1 MPSLNALGTAFRE
14 DFNTLVNTGSSSTL
28 PSGWFISES
37 GTSATVNG
45 QYAAG
50 TGSSNAGDTYS
61 FGAAG
66 STDRSLGVQRSGTN
80 TPTIGAQFTNDTGT
94 TITSLQIAYTGEQW
108 RLGAANRP
116 DRLDFQISFDATS
129 LTTGTWIDVNSLDF
143 TSPTTAGTVGA
154 LDGNA
159 AANRTAVSGT
169 YDILAGIPAG
179 ASFWI
184 RWLDFDA
191 SGADDGMGIDDFSI
205 TAIGEA
211 ANPGIFSV
219 ASASASEEQGF
230 VDLLVTRTGG
240 SSGAATVS
248 YTLAG
253 VTATAGADFNATA
266 GTISFADGETQRA
279 IRVAVTNDSLFEGDE
294 TFEVTLTGTTAGS
307 IGTATATGTIIN
319 DDASPQP
326 ATLSIANAS
335 VTEGNS
341 GTTQIRFE
349 VTRTG
354 SGSGEASANYTVNF
368 GNADAADFVSGSAF
382 VGRVTLVDGE
392 WVDVITLDVL
402 GDTVVEPDETFTI
415 TLSNANM
422 GTQIGTATATGTIAN
437 DDIAPAPIAN
447 VFVNE
452 LHYDNAGGDVNE
464 AIEVAGVAGTNLA
477 GWRIVLYN
485 GNGGV
490 AYAATGGS
498 ANGIALSGI
507 IPDQSNGFGTLSF
520 PAPGIQNGAPDGFAL
535 VDNLGRVV
543 QFLSY
548 EGTFTATN
556 GPAAGLTSTDIG
568 VAQDGDA
575 IGTSLQLTGTGSSYE
590 DFVWA
595 PAQTSTN
602 AAANTGQSFLSPNAP
617 GELRILDT
625 SVVEGD
631 AGTRNLVFT
640 VRRAG
645 ASGLTTTVDYTI
657 NLDGTANAADLGSGA
672 VLSGTLTFAPGV
684 SSQQI
689 VVPIQGDTLA
699 ELNETLSVTLANA
712 SNATIIDGS
721 ATGTITNDDPV
732 DLAIYTIQG
741 LGHRSEYVGQ
751 TVITRGIVTAVDT
764 NGYYIQDATGD
775 GDKRTS
781 DAVFV
786 FTNGAPGRSVGDS
799 VEVRGTVAE
808 FLPGNNTTNLTITQI
823 NQSAAT
829 LVSTG
834 NALPAATL
842 ISAGSGGV
850 LPPSAVFEDDNFQVY
865 DPQNDAAD
873 FYESLEGMR
882 VTIEAPLV
890 TGNTNEF
897 GETFVVASGGTG
909 ATGVNSRGGIT
920 ISGDANNVDDYNP
933 ERIQIDDNANL
944 FAGFRPDYTQGD
956 VLSNVTGIISYNF
969 QTYELQVTEAVTVT
983 TDAGPLTRETTTLF
997 STPDRLTIATY
1008 NVENLDPSDGAVKFN
1023 LLASDI
1029 VFNLRAPDIIAL
1041 QEIQDAD
1048 GAGSGSNLSGTV
1060 TANLIIE
1067 AINAAGGPQYAY
1079 VEVAPSAPNTT
1090 GGEPNGNIRNGYL
1103 YQVNRVDY
1111 VEGSATLVPGAA
1123 FNNSRSPLA
1132 ATFTFNEQTITAINV
1147 HSTSRGG
1154 SSPLFGA
1161 QQPPVNAGEGARIAQ
1176 SEAIRAYVT
1185 NILSNNPGANIAVL
1199 GDFNGFYF
1207 EESLELL
1214 EQGGILSNILR
1225 ELPEAERYT
1234 YYFGGN
1240 AQALDNFLV
1249 TPGLLENIIVDA
1261 VHINS
1266 EQAAGPNRVSD
1277 HDPLLASFLLPLP
1290 NAAPTNLVLGNASVA
1305 ENSAAGT
1312 VVGTL
1317 SATDRASDTLLYE
1330 LVDNAGGRFVVDA
1343 VTGVITTTAAFD
1355 FEATPSLAIT
1365 AKVTDQGGLS
1375 TEKAFTIG
1383 VTDVN
1388 EAPVAANDTVSV
1400 NEDGTTD
1407 NLWSLLLGN
1416 DTDHDAGSTLTISA
1430 VNDSQTLGTLVFDPV
1445 SKSLRYVAD
1454 DDSFDALAP
1463 GEVVTDRFTY
1473 TVRDAGGLTST
1484 ATVEVRVTG
1493 IADGVTRY
1501 GSIFSDMLN
1510 GTAGEDTLYGLTG
1523 NDTLNGLGGHDEL
1536 WGGIGNDRLF
1546 GGEGN
1551 DQLSGGLGNDLL
1563 DGGTGDDRLS
1573 GDGGNDTLTG
1583 GAGRDSFSFSF
1594 LAGNDTIM
1602 DFNTAEDSILLDS
1615 GVDIVRTRVRDV
1627 NRDGVNDLELT
1638 LSFGGSVTLL
1648 GVSDFNAVN
1657 VSQEKLPFFTET
1669 LF

>member
-1 MPSLNALGTAFRE
+1 MPSLTTLGTALNQNF
-14 DFNTLVNTGSSSTL
+14 DTLANSGTSSAL

-50 TGSSNAGDTYS
+50 NGSGNAGDTYS

-66 STDRSLGVQRSGTN
+66 STDRALGSLRSGTN
-80 TPTIGAQFTNDTGT
+80 APTIGAQFTNDTGAV
-94 TITSLQIAYTGEQW
+94 ISSLQFAYTGEQW
-108 RLGAANRP
+108 RLGTAGRA

-129 LTTGTWIDVNSLDF
+129 LTTGTWIDVNALDF
-143 TSPTTAGTVGA
+143 SSPVTAGALGA

-159 AANRTAVSGT
+159 AANRTAVSAT

-179 ASFWI
+179 ATFWI
-184 RWLDFDA
+184 RWVDSDA
-191 SGADDGMGIDDFSI
+191 TGADDGLGIDDFSI
-205 TAIGEA
+205 TPIGQA
-211 ANPGIFSV
+211 ANPGTFSV

-294 TFEVTLTGTTAGS
+294 TFEVTLTRTTAGS

-751 TVITRGIVTAVDT
+751 TVITRGIVTAVDA
-764 NGYYIQDATGD
+764 NGYYLQDAAGD
-775 GDKRTS
+775 GDARTS

-786 FTNGAPGRSVGDS
+786 STNGAPGRSVGDS

-829 LVSTG
+829 LISTG

-842 ISAGSGGV
+842 IGTGAGGV
-850 LPPSAVFEDDNFQVY
+850 LPPSAVFDDDNFQTY

>member
-1 MPSLNALGTAFRE
+1 MPSLTTLGTAFTE
-14 DFNTLVNTGSSSTL
+14 NFDSLLDGSAL
-28 PSGWFISES
+28 PMGWGFSEA
-37 GTSATVNG
+37 GTNANATYSV
-45 QYAAG
+45 G
-50 TGSSNAGDTYS
+50 TGSGNAGDTYS
-61 FGAAG
+61 FGASG
-66 STDRSLGVQRSGTN
+66 STDRAFGTLLSGSN
-80 TPTIGAQFTNDTGT
+80 APTIGAQFTNSTGT
-94 TITSLQIAYTGEQW
+94 TIGSLQIAYTGEQW
-108 RLGAANRP
+108 RLGATGRT

-129 LTTGTWIDVNSLDF
+129 LTTGTWTNIDALDF
-143 TSPTTAGTVGA
+143 SSPVTTGTVGA
-154 LDGNA
+154 LNGNSP
-159 AANRTAVSGT
+159 ANRTAISAT
-169 YDILAGIPAG
+169 YDILEGIPAG
-179 ASFWI
+179 ATFWI
-184 RWLDFDA
+184 RWVDFNA
-191 SGADDGMGIDDFSI
+191 TGSDDGLAIDDFSI
-205 TAIGEA
+205 TAIGQA
-211 ANPGIFSV
+211 ANPGTFSI
-219 ASASASEEQGF
+219 ASASASEAQGF
-230 VDLLVTRTGG
+230 VDLVVTRTGG

-248 YTLAG
+248 YTLAAI
-253 VTATAGADFNATA
+253 TATAGTDFDATA
-266 GTISFADGETQRA
+266 GTISFADGETQKS
-279 IRVAVTNDSLFEGDE
+279 IRVAVTNDAVFEGDE
-294 TFEVTLTGTTAGS
+294 TFEVTLTGTSAGT

-319 DDASPQP
+319 DDDSPLP
-326 ATLSIANAS
+326 PSLSIANAT

-349 VTRTG
+349 VTRSG
-354 SGSGEASANYTVNF
+354 SGSGEASADYTVNF
-368 GNADAADFVSGSAF
+368 GSANAADFGSSSAF

-402 GDTVVEPDETFTI
+402 GDTDVEPDEDFTI

-422 GTQIGTATATGTIAN
+422 GTQIGTATATGTILN
-437 DDIAPAPIAN
+437 DDVAPAPIAN

-464 AIEVAGVAGTNLA
+464 AIEVAGVAGTDLS

-490 AYAATGGS
+490 AYAASGGS

-535 VDNLGRVV
+535 VDNLGRVI

-556 GPAAGLTSTDIG
+556 GPAAGLTSTGIG

-575 IGTSLQLTGTGSSYE
+575 IGTSLQLTGTGSNYE

-602 AAANTGQSFLSPNAP
+602 AAVNTGQSFLSPNAP

-645 ASGLTTTVDYTI
+645 ASSLTTTVDYTI
-657 NLDGTANAADLGSGA
+657 NLDGSANAADLGSGA
-672 VLSGTLTFAPGV
+672 VLAGTLTFAPGV
-684 SSQQI
+684 STQQI
-689 VVPIQGDTLA
+689 VVPVQGDTLP

-712 SNATIIDGS
+712 VNATIIDGE
-721 ATGTITNDDPV
+721 AVGTITNDDPV

-751 TVITRGIVTAVDT
+751 TVVTRGIVTAVDA
-764 NGYYIQDATGD
+764 NGYYLQDATGD
-775 GDKRTS
+775 GDTRTS

-786 FTNGAPGRSVGDS
+786 FTNGAPGRAVGDA

-842 ISAGSGGV
+842 ISAGPGGV
-850 LPPSAVFEDDNFQVY
+850 LPPSAVFDDDGFQIH
-865 DPQNDAAD
+865 DPANDAAD

-882 VTIEAPLV
+882 VTIDAPLV
-890 TGNTNEF
+890 TSNTNEF

-920 ISGDANNVDDYNP
+920 ISGDANDVDDYNP

-944 FAGFRPDYTQGD
+944 FAGFNPDYTQGD
-956 VLSNVTGIISYNF
+956 VLSNVTGVISYNF
-969 QTYELQVTEAVTVT
+969 QSYELQVTEAVTVT
-983 TDAGPLTRETTTLF
+983 TDVGTLPRETTTLF
-997 STPDRLTIATY
+997 GTPDRLTIATY
-1008 NVENLDPSDGAVKFN
+1008 NVENLDPTDGAVKFN

-1079 VEVAPSAPNTT
+1079 VEVAPSSANST

-1161 QQPPVNAGEGARIAQ
+1161 QQPPVNAGEAARIAQ
-1176 SEAIRAYVT
+1176 SEAVRAYVT
-1185 NILSNNPGANIAVL
+1185 NILSNDPGANIAVL

-1214 EQGGILSNILR
+1214 EEGGILSNILR

-1266 EQAAGPNRVSD
+1266 EQADGPNRVSD

-1290 NAAPTNLVLGNASVA
+1290 NAAPTDLVLGNASIA
-1305 ENSAAGT
+1305 ENSTAGT

-1317 SATDRASDTLLYE
+1317 SATDRATDTLRFE
-1330 LVDNAGGRFVVDA
+1330 LIDDAGGRFAVDA
-1343 VTGVITTTAAFD
+1343 ATGVITATQPFD
-1355 FEATPSLAIT
+1355 FEATPNFSIT

-1375 TEKAFTIG
+1375 AQQVFTVG
-1383 VTDVN
+1383 VTNVN
-1388 EAPVAANDTVSV
+1388 EAPIAANDTVSV

-1416 DTDHDAGSTLTISA
+1416 DSDPDAGTTLSIA
-1430 VNDSQTLGTLVFDPV
+1430 AIDDSQTLGTLVFDPTTQ
-1445 SKSLRYVAD
+1445 SLRYVAD
-1454 DDSFDALAP
+1454 DDSFDDLAP

-1473 TVRDAGGLTST
+1473 TVRDADGLTST

-1493 IADGVTRY
+1493 IADGITRY
-1501 GSIFSDMLN
+1501 GSIFSDSLN
-1510 GTAGEDTLYGLTG
+1510 GTAGEDKLFGLTG
-1523 NDTLNGLGGHDEL
+1523 NDTLNGMGGHDEL

-1546 GGEGN
+1546 GGDGN
-1551 DQLSGGLGNDLL
+1551 DLLSGGLGNDTLN
-1563 DGGTGDDRLS
+1563 GGNGNDRLS
-1573 GDGGNDTLTG
+1573 GDAGNDTLTG

-1594 LAGNDTIM
+1594 FAGNDTIT

-1615 GVDIVRTRVRDV
+1615 GVDILRTRVRDV
-1627 NRDGVNDLELT
+1627 NRDGVDDLELT

-1648 GVSDFNAVN
+1648 GVSDFSAVN
-1657 VSQEKLPFFTET
+1657 VGQEKLPFFTET